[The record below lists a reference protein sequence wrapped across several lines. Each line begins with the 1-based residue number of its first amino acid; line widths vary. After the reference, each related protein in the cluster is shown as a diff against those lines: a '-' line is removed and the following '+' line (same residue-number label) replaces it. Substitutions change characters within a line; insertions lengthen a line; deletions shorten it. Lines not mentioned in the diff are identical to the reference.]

1 MIKQAPTLGRVFAMV
16 AFGLSCFA
24 IVLFLWL
31 EFGGPV
37 PLKAEGYRVKVAFP
51 EAVGLAE
58 DVDVRS
64 AGISIGTV
72 RKVEVEERTHSA
84 LATLVLESRF
94 APLPSDARAILRRKT
109 LLGETF
115 VELTPGS
122 REAQP
127 VPDGGRLRDSAVG
140 ETVELD
146 EVLQTYDPRTRRA
159 FQLWQQELARA
170 TEGRGEDL
178 NNALGHLPDFAES
191 GGDLLAVLNEQDAA
205 VRGLVR
211 DTGEVYAALSQ
222 DEDQLANLVRGSH
235 GLFRQTA
242 AERVSLAEAFGI
254 FPTFL
259 AESKATLERLERF
272 SRDTYPLVRD
282 LRPVARELRP
292 TLDAVRAFAPD
303 LKHFFEGFDQQIHA
317 SRRGLPALRE
327 TLDETRPFLGAL
339 GPFLSELNPIISWLE
354 LHQHLVADF
363 LGYGAS
369 ALADTTSSAPAGE
382 TGHYLRQLGVQ
393 GLESI
398 GIHRNRLSSNRGNA
412 YLPPVFTGPETA
424 RRLIQ
429 PNWDCVPSGGPVD
442 ARPSS
447 APGGAGAVP
456 GCWVAPKLSFQ
467 GRPQGS
473 LAHVERDDY
482 RR

>member
-1 MIKQAPTLGRVFAMV
+1 MIKQAPTPGRILAMV
-16 AFGLSCFA
+16 AFALSCFG

-72 RKVEVEERTHSA
+72 RKVEVEEHTHRA
-84 LATLVLESRF
+84 LATLVLESRY
-94 APLPSDARAILRRKT
+94 APLRSDASAILRRKT

-115 VELTPGS
+115 VEVTTGS
-122 REAQP
+122 RDEPAL
-127 VPDGGRLRDSAVG
+127 PDGGRIRDSAVG

-146 EVLQTYDPRTRRA
+146 EVLQTYDERTRRS

-170 TEGRGEDL
+170 TEERGEDL
-178 NNALGHLPDFAES
+178 NNVLGHLPEFAES
-191 GGDLLAVLNEQDAA
+191 GSDLLGVLHEQEAA

-211 DTGEVYAALSQ
+211 DTGEVYSALSQ
-222 DEDQLANLVRGSH
+222 DEAQLANLIRGSH

-259 AESKATLERLERF
+259 LESKATLERLERF
-272 SRDTYPLVRD
+272 ARDTQPLVRD

-303 LKHFFEGFDQQIHA
+303 LKHFFVGFDQQIAA

-327 TLDETRPFLGAL
+327 TLDDTRPFLGAL

-354 LHQHLVADF
+354 LNQHLVADF

-369 ALADTTSSAPAGE
+369 ALADTTPTAPAGQ
-382 TGHYLRQLGVQ
+382 TGHYLRQLGLQ

-412 YLPPVFTGPETA
+412 YPPPIFTGRETA
-424 RRLIQ
+424 RRLIS
-429 PNWDCVPSGGPVD
+429 PNWDCGPSNGPVEP
-442 ARPSS
+442 RPSS
-447 APGGAGAVP
+447 APGGAGAAP
-456 GCWVAPKLSFQ
+456 GCWVAPKLRFQ
-467 GRPQGS
+467 GRDHGS
-473 LAHVERDDY
+473 LVHVERDDY

>member
-1 MIKQAPTLGRVFAMV
+1 MIKQAPTAGRIFAMV
-16 AFGLSCFA
+16 AFSLSCFG

-31 EFGGPV
+31 QFGGPV

-72 RKVEVEERTHSA
+72 RKLEVEEESHRA
-84 LATLVLESRF
+84 LATLVLEPEF
-94 APLPSDARAILRRKT
+94 APLASDARAILRRKT

-122 REAQP
+122 RDAPP

-146 EVLQTYDPRTRRA
+146 EVLQTFDPRTRRS

-170 TEGRGEDL
+170 VDGRGEDL
-178 NNALGHLPDFAES
+178 NNVVGHLPEFAEN
-191 GGDLLAVLNEQDAA
+191 GTNLLFVLNEQEAA

-211 DTGEVYAALSQ
+211 DTGEVYSALSQ
-222 DEDQLANLVRGSH
+222 DEEQLANLIRGSH
-235 GLFRQTA
+235 GVFRQTA

-259 AESKATLERLERF
+259 SESKATLERLERF
-272 SRDTYPLVRD
+272 SRDTRPLVRD

-292 TLDAVRAFAPD
+292 TLAAVRAFAPD
-303 LKHFFEGFDQQIHA
+303 LDRFFTGFGRQIRVSDRA
-317 SRRGLPALRE
+317 LPALRE
-327 TLDETRPFLGAL
+327 TLDEARPFLGAV

-363 LGYGAS
+363 LGYGGS
-369 ALADTTSSAPAGE
+369 ATADTTDSAPAGE
-382 TGHYLRQLGVQ
+382 TGHYLRQLGLQ

-398 GIHRNRLSSNRGNA
+398 AIHRNRLSTNRGNA
-412 YLPPVFTGPETA
+412 YLPPIFTGRETA
-424 RRLIQ
+424 RRLSQ
-429 PNWDCVPSGGPVD
+429 PNWDCVPSGGEMDP
-442 ARPSS
+442 RPSS
-447 APGGAGAVP
+447 APGGAGAQP
-456 GCWVAPKLSFQ
+456 GCWIAPRTFFQ
-467 GRPQGS
+467 GRQQG
-473 LAHVERDDY
+473 AFPHVERDDY